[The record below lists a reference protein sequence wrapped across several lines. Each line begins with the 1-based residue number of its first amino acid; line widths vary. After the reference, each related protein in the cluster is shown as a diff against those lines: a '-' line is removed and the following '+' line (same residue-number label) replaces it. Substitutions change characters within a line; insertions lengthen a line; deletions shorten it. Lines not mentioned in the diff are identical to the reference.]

1 MVRMTQVSLTTDEAL
16 QKAQQILNAEMINF
30 DRWASQNPEKVSS
43 NDIELRLMRQ
53 RIKVLRL
60 QINELKQM
68 QQDYQNTLWIAKAE
82 QPLLMPNDPVL
93 AQSRNNKIGVARENS
108 RVAPNKITQKM
119 SMG

>member
-1 MVRMTQVSLTTDEAL
+1 MTEISLTTDEAL
-16 QKAQQILNAEMINF
+16 QRAQQMLNTEMINF
-30 DRWASQNPEKVSS
+30 DRWASQNPEKVST

-68 QQDYQNTLWIAKAE
+68 QEDYQNTLWVAKIPKTE
-82 QPLLMPNDPVL
+82 DPLFSQNVGVL
-93 AQSRNNKIGVARENS
+93 SQSRNNKIGVARENS
-108 RVAPNKITQKM
+108 RVAPNKITQKL